1 MAWLT
6 VLCKLIDCSVNFE
19 TALDYIRSQYT
30 QLIHLNINT
39 DVIPDL
45 YKERVITLKEKKEL
59 QRKEMENRM
68 EYLLDDIIIPSLEAN
83 SGLKYIGLV
92 RVMNRSD
99 DSVLKDVASKLT
111 LITLHL

>member
-6 VLCKLIDCSVNFE
+6 VLCKLIDYSVNFE

-45 YKERVITLKEKKEL
+45 YKE
-59 QRKEMENRM
+59 
-68 EYLLDDIIIPSLEAN
+68 
-83 SGLKYIGLV
+83 
-92 RVMNRSD
+92 
-99 DSVLKDVASKLT
+99 
-111 LITLHL
+111 